1 MSEKTEPHDD
11 SPEQP
16 VQAAVGKVKEA
27 LGWATA
33 DRRVEA
39 EGAIDQLAAEDADE
53 GAEAGVDEEEVL
65 DEAELH
71 VRNDHGDLAPHAEP
85 DDQPVEA
92 EPKVGG

>member
-1 MSEKTEPHDD
+1 MQS
-11 SPEQP
+11 
-16 VQAAVGKVKEA
+16 VVGKVKKA

-33 DRRVEA
+33 DRRAEA
-39 EGAIDQLAAEDADE
+39 EGAIEELDAAEDTSSE
-53 GAEAGVDEEEVL
+53 TAEVEPDEVL

-92 EPKVGG
+92 DPKVGG